1 MPKQVHVLNH
11 FKFCKPEDLKQLKL
25 QEHESWN
32 SFDSLYQGRKM
43 PMQDCSFL
51 DYFDDMVN
59 QFPTSPAIS
68 MDGCTLNY
76 AELSFSVDALAT
88 WFLEDST
95 IKAGDR
101 VALYLPNSLSYMIA
115 VMAAWRA
122 QLVVAN
128 LSFLPEV
135 DYTLHQLQDSGAK
148 ILVTI
153 PGFLPQVEKMLLET
167 SIRHIITTH
176 SDDYVDILGRIKTW
190 LSPRKW
196 ISQWREDTTII
207 RYVRLRQIFKKTV
220 KKHHEWPRLNLDDL
234 AIIQYT
240 SGTTDIPMGAALSHR
255 NLSCN
260 YQQVKQILNG
270 IVTPEKCG
278 LCPVALQHIVG
289 ISFCLMMLA
298 DGAHV
303 VLTRPSELLHKAK
316 YLQNHQFDLMA
327 GIPYLYEQILK
338 QDATRHLVKKM
349 ELFMCGGSF
358 ASRTLQQ
365 QWCDL
370 TGRYLC
376 EAYGLSETAPLIS
389 INPPQRI
396 RPGTVGVILP
406 NTEVCVVSNNQKPLG
421 FNQPGELWVRGP
433 QVMRGYWHQPA
444 VTQQA
449 MTYDEW
455 FKTGDLVSIS
465 EDGFITMLER
475 QTDTFWWQ
483 DQLMFPQ
490 EIEQQ
495 IYQHE
500 DVVECVIVQE
510 LNDPAAPV
518 RLMVVA
524 KKGLTPER
532 LKDFIASRLHYG
544 FLPCSI
550 EFVDHLPRG
559 PMGKVFRRLLRLRD
573 VAGRAN
579 PFTGSAADSVKDSG
593 RTDQPS

>member
-1 MPKQVHVLNH
+1 MPKHAHALNQ
-11 FKFCKPEDLKQLKL
+11 FNACKPAFLEHLKP
-25 QEHESWN
+25 QESQAWHT
-32 SFDSLYQGRKM
+32 FDSLYQGRKM
-43 PMQDCSFL
+43 PMQACSFL
-51 DYFDDMVN
+51 DYFDDSVN
-59 QFPTSPAIS
+59 QHPNSPAIS
-68 MDGCTLNY
+68 MEGCTLNY
-76 AELSFSVDALAT
+76 AELSFSVDALAS
-88 WFLEDST
+88 WFLEDTS

-128 LSFLPEV
+128 LSVSPEV

-176 SDDYVDILGRIKTW
+176 SDDYVDVLGRIKTW

-207 RYVRLRQIFKKTV
+207 RYVRLRQIFKKTIR
-220 KKHHEWPRLNLDDL
+220 KTYEWPRINLDAL

-240 SGTTDIPMGAALSHR
+240 SGTTDIPVGAALSHR
-255 NLSCN
+255 NLSYN
-260 YQQVKQILNG
+260 YQQINQILNG

-278 LCPVALQHIVG
+278 LCPIALHHIVG
-289 ISFCLMMLA
+289 ISFCLMMLSS
-298 DGAHV
+298 GAHV
-303 VLTRPSELLHKAK
+303 VLTRTSELLHKSK
-316 YLQNHQFDLMA
+316 YLQGHQFDLMV
-327 GIPYLYEQILK
+327 GVPRLYQQIL
-338 QDATRHLVKKM
+338 QHDATRHLVKKM
-349 ELFMCGGSF
+349 ELFMSGGSF
-358 ASRTLQQ
+358 AGRRLQQ
-365 QWCDL
+365 QWHEL

-406 NTEVCVVSNNQKPLG
+406 NTEVCVVSNRKKALG

-444 VTQQA
+444 ATQNA

-455 FKTGDLVSIS
+455 FKTGDIVSIS

-475 QTDTFWWQ
+475 ETDTFWWQ
-483 DQLMFPQ
+483 NQLMFPQ

-495 IYQHE
+495 IHQHD
-500 DVVECVIVQE
+500 DVLDCVIVQE
-510 LNDPAAPV
+510 QNDPSAPV

-532 LKDFIASRLHYG
+532 LREFIASRLHYG
-544 FLPCSI
+544 FLPCRI

-559 PMGKVFRRLLRLRD
+559 PMGKVFRRLLRVRGVEHPRIVPD
-573 VAGRAN
+573 A
-579 PFTGSAADSVKDSG
+579 TADS
-593 RTDQPS
+593 DQPS